1 MKEETA
7 TMPTICIQG
16 TELAY
21 DEADI
26 ITFDEGLIG
35 LPHLRRMVLV
45 RQSNI
50 APFLWLASLDD
61 PQAAFLVVN
70 PGALFPTYQPPLS
83 AEITQRLGLNEGETP
98 VALSIVLIAPDWTQ
112 STINLRAPIF
122 VCART
127 MRSAQIVLTDTAYKL
142 DEPLPLAKAA

>member
-1 MKEETA
+1 MKEEQA
-7 TMPTICIQG
+7 TKTICIQG

-50 APFLWLASLDD
+50 APFMWLASLDD
-61 PQAAFLVVN
+61 SQAAFLVVN
-70 PGALFPTYQPPLS
+70 PQALFPRYQPLVS
-83 AEITQRLGLNEGETP
+83 AEISLRLGLAAGEQP
-98 VALSIVLIAPDWTQ
+98 LALSIVMIMPEWMQ
-112 STINLRAPIF
+112 STINLRAPLLI
-122 VCART
+122 CART
-127 MRSAQIVLTDTAYKL
+127 MKSAQIVLTETAYKL
-142 DEPLPLAKAA
+142 NEPLPMAEAA

>member
-1 MKEETA
+1 MKKEEL
-7 TMPTICIQG
+7 MKTICIQG

-45 RQSNI
+45 RQESI
-50 APFLWLASLDD
+50 APFMWLASLDD
-61 PQAAFLVVN
+61 AQAAFLVVN
-70 PGALFPTYQPPLS
+70 PPALFPHYQPLVSP
-83 AEITQRLGLNEGETP
+83 EISLRLGLAADEKPLTL
-98 VALSIVLIAPDWTQ
+98 AIVMIMPDWTA
-112 STINLRAPIF
+112 STINLRAPLL

-127 MRSAQIVLTDTAYKL
+127 MRSAQIVLTETTYKL
-142 DEPLPLAKAA
+142 NEPLPLAEAA